1 MIWVRGII
9 GVVALLLGVVWI
21 LQGLNVIH
29 GSGMSGHGQ
38 FAVLGLIVAALGV
51 WLLSGLRRPG
61 AGVAGRLGRGGTAES

>member
-1 MIWVRGII
+1 MIWVRGIL

-38 FAVLGLIVAALGV
+38 FAVLGLIVAVLGA
-51 WLLSGLRRPG
+51 WLLSGLRRPS
-61 AGVAGRLGRGGTAES
+61 AGVAGR